1 MILSEL
7 SRLRLLV
14 KVLVVMS
21 LVLLLGV
28 AARPLALIS
37 VLVVR
42 VMRPGEVEEVGVEM
56 KVVSLSSTLLRLLVT
71 VL

>member
-1 MILSEL
+1 M
-7 SRLRLLV
+7 
-14 KVLVVMS
+14 VMS